1 VTPRAIRLA
10 LLIVAIALSVLLEG
24 CALPPIMQR
33 WADLDIARFTI
44 ERVDSRT
51 EESYLFTED
60 GLAQLPVAPGEIL
73 QNARKVPW
81 RVRGPWL
88 EIDTST
94 DGTFM
99 TRLRV
104 LAIDP
109 AAQRLMVESP
119 SGKRSVWGYTSVRI
133 VSGGQP

>member
-1 VTPRAIRLA
+1 
-10 LLIVAIALSVLLEG
+10 
-24 CALPPIMQR
+24 MQR

>member
-1 VTPRAIRLA
+1 MTPRAIRLA